1 MRRIRSRAGCLERD
15 ERTVAVLL
23 YPSLCFWNVIEVRDR
38 IFMVTWATVK
48 ICSRPQARMT
58 SRAIIVQVE

>member
-15 ERTVAVLL
+15 ERTVFVLL

-48 ICSRPQARMT
+48 ICWRPQARMT
-58 SRAIIVQVE
+58 SRATIVQVE